1 MTEPT
6 THHPS
11 DLSLNDPD
19 VAVELADS
27 PDVDLVPGDPPVPIT
42 VWRTPA
48 GDGTGLSPRL
58 AARLLAAYTRAGDV
72 VFDAT
77 TDQVFARAVDTAA
90 RRYATHPTQPTHD
103 ADRDG
108 LAALV
113 LAGWPLPGSIDPV
126 IVLGG
131 LGRRLSHRG
140 VLAVVITDPYA
151 DGVPVEVG
159 PPVSAAR
166 AARLSYLQ
174 HIVAVHARVDGD
186 HVTVP
191 NPAPGAGGGEVAAR
205 IGDGAHLRVHTD
217 LLIFTRSQAR
227 HA

>member
-6 THHPS
+6 THRPS
-11 DLSLNDPD
+11 DPSLNDPD
-19 VAVELADS
+19 GAVELADS

-48 GDGTGLSPRL
+48 GDGTDLSPRL
-58 AARLLAAYTRAGDV
+58 AARLLAAYTRAGDM

-77 TDQVFARAVDTAA
+77 ADRVFADAVDTAA
-90 RRYATHPTQPTHD
+90 RRYATHLTHPIHD
-103 ADRDG
+103 ADPG
-108 LAALV
+108 ALASLV
-113 LAGWPLPGSIDPV
+113 LAGWPLRGSVDPV

-131 LGRRLSHRG
+131 LCRRLRHRG
-140 VLAVVITDPYA
+140 VLAAVITDPYR

-159 PPVSAAR
+159 PLVSAAR

-174 HIVAVHARVDGD
+174 HIVAVHGRVNGD
-186 HVTVP
+186 HVTAP
-191 NPAPGAGGGEVAAR
+191 NPAPGLGRGEVAAR

-217 LLIFTRSQAR
+217 LLIFTPGT
-227 HA
+227 